1 LFTIGRYISDRY
13 RVSSYFIK
21 KSSQSNFLFAIKNSL
36 IVIELQQVSIF
47 QAIITIDGVNA
58 ATDYGISGATDLMAA
73 LKSVSDVGKRV
84 VDEVSAFAETVLQ
97 LAERQDELAVAIADK
112 ERALAEESTYK

>member
-1 LFTIGRYISDRY
+1 M
-13 RVSSYFIK
+13 